1 MSKPEPRPACWLAAP
16 VEVHHVVRVLLCGE
30 QPLVLVGLAQ
40 VIEAAPRRVMVAG
53 TVGVYAELGAH
64 AALTTSPLLFID
76 LGTRH
81 LGRIDGLASLI
92 AERELKA
99 IVLAENG
106 NLRQHEDAVRHGALG
121 VVLRSQPPAQI
132 LDAIERVNAGEA
144 WVERSLMA
152 SLIKERAMTVGTPAL
167 MRSDDHARRVALLT
181 DKERQVIAAVVEH
194 RGAKGFVVA
203 EALGI
208 SEQTLRNRLTF
219 IYDKLGIRGKVDL
232 CLFALEHDLGP
243 RPAPAPLPA
252 PIGLHR
258 RR

>member
-1 MSKPEPRPACWLAAP
+1 MSKLEPHPACWLAAP
-16 VEVHHVVRVLLCGE
+16 VEAPSVRVLLCGE
-30 QPLVLVGLAQ
+30 QPLVLFGLAK
-40 VIEAAPRRVMVAG
+40 VIEAAPYRVVVAG
-53 TVGVYAELGAH
+53 SVGAYAELRSH
-64 AALTTSPLLFID
+64 AALATAPLLFID
-76 LGTRH
+76 LGTLL

-92 AERELKA
+92 AERELKT

-106 NLRQHEDAVRHGALG
+106 NLAQHEDAVRHGALG
-121 VVLRSQPPAQI
+121 VVLRSQPPAQL

-152 SLIKERAMTVGTPAL
+152 NMIKERAMTVSAPAL
-167 MRSDDHARRVALLT
+167 VRNDDRTRRVASLT
-181 DKERQVIAAVVEH
+181 DKERQVIAAVVQH

-243 RPAPAPLPA
+243 RAAPA